1 MDSKRL
7 CDFMSVLCEL
17 LEDKTLQVEMNECVI
32 THVKN
37 MDHLTNKKVGKVVAM
52 LDIQPPVL
60 LVHRP
65 FVPDRLEYAE
75 STFIT
80 ARRKN
85 SSKSSCSES
94 IVSTD
99 VEGSPLKL
107 QAIADIS
114 TFSSPPSS
122 VCSQKHRSIRGYGMP
137 IDKCRFFVSMYCN
150 VVHQIKEKFG
160 MQLPTMITL
169 CDGIDLKNYVFL
181 SAQPITHEGKKLVDF
196 KLSSAMMMPAFK
208 LPKSEHIKT
217 PPSPISASDI
227 TCKATYNVSNGIQG
241 EIIQA
246 GYQGFLQIEFQWKRS
261 GGHLNMLQEPPLD
274 ARATVKANVKSL
286 GDMRSSAYQL
296 YKELEIVKALMHGLE
311 TNEVHWIGRSD
322 KPLLQEVQELVEQLK
337 LGETNIDEKRSMEDS
352 EDAEFNEAFD
362 LTVDIKR
369 KDFDFTD
376 HLWKVLK
383 NCTSHADL
391 VESLGYVLTVL
402 SNGELQP
409 FIHSANKTTLA
420 DLVRDSFRGQ
430 LRIPALVGLIPLQM
444 LAEIGM
450 EKLRQDYINI
460 FLQKNLTTLSHVE
473 FFIQT
478 KNKPKDKLVCL
489 EKLQNVLEMVVMLK
503 MFLNLPFESLGT
515 GSRQMLKHYESHG
528 LQDDHIFSFSVST
541 GPLLKGLEGYHPTE
555 WMIQGSKQVEEVT
568 ERKAYYMTT
577 EEVFDWLSLQEL
589 DDEDCAEEEEPSYY
603 LINVS
608 DSVNIL
614 S

>member
-1 MDSKRL
+1 MDSERL
-7 CDFMSVLCEL
+7 SNFMSGLCEL
-17 LEDKTLQVEMNECVI
+17 FEDKSSQIEMIDCVV
-32 THVKN
+32 TYLKYV
-37 MDHLTNKKVGKVVAM
+37 DHLANKIVGKVMEM
-52 LDIQPPVL
+52 LDIQLPVI

-65 FVPDRLEYAE
+65 FIPDRLGYEE

-80 ARRKN
+80 SRRKN

-114 TFSSPPSS
+114 AFSSPPSS
-122 VCSQKHRSIRGYGMP
+122 VCTQKHRTIRGYGIS
-137 IDKCRFFVSMYCN
+137 IDKCRLFVSMYCN
-150 VVHQIKEKFG
+150 VAQHIREQFR
-160 MQLPTMITL
+160 MQLPTMIAL
-169 CDGIDLKNYVFL
+169 CDGIDLKNYVYL
-181 SAQPITHEGKKLVDF
+181 SAQPITHEGKSLVDF
-196 KLSSAMMMPAFK
+196 RLSSAMMMPSFK
-208 LPKSEHIKT
+208 LQKSEHIKT

-246 GYQGFLQIEFQWKRS
+246 GYQGFLQVEFQWKKS
-261 GGHLNMLQEPPLD
+261 GGHINMLQEPPLD
-274 ARATVKANVKSL
+274 ARATVKAHVKSL

-311 TNEVHWIGRSD
+311 TNEVHWIGMSD
-322 KPLLQEVQELVEQLK
+322 RPLLQEVQELVEQLK

-430 LRIPALVGLIPLQM
+430 LRIPALVGLVPLQM

-473 FFIQT
+473 YFIQT
-478 KNKPKDKLVCL
+478 KNKPKDKLLCL

-515 GSRQMLKHYESHG
+515 GSRQMLKHYETHG
-528 LQDDHIFSFSVST
+528 LQDDHIFSFSVAT
-541 GPLLKGLEGYHPTE
+541 GPLLKGLEGYYPKE
-555 WMIQGSKQVEEVT
+555 WMIQGSKLVEQVV

-577 EEVFDWLSLQEL
+577 EQVFDWLSLQEL
-589 DDEDCAEEEEPSYY
+589 EDEDCTQEEEPSYY

-608 DSVNIL
+608 DNINIL